1 VYAGD
6 DSDNIC
12 FTTDHT
18 ACPGGSLSVTISF
31 GQTIDFF
38 QPLGVGSLDAHT
50 ATSGT
55 STGFCPTNCTPDGK
69 FNKPGSGNMVGGT
82 DYKVNFDGT
91 AGLGS
96 GTYTFY
102 CTPHGN
108 TMTGTITVIADTT
121 TTSPVTRTSGPNP
134 SVAGQS
140 LQFKTTVS
148 NNIIPGTIPTGG
160 VTFKDFGVPIT
171 ANLPLDGTGSATL
184 TTTSLAGGNHSI
196 TAVYTPDVTNFSGSN
211 SNASPLSQ
219 DVQDFSI
226 TISNPAG
233 AALPCPG
240 GPPCPAGES
249 YDYNGTLAPIHGYTG
264 SATISC
270 QGSAP
275 SSCLLVSP
283 ANPVAMNTPFTIR
296 ASHTSAASTPFSFSI
311 QGIGTPTPTVPRTF
325 PVTLNVGSFN
335 FAALSPNTVSVV
347 QGNPSSPMAF
357 QISSLGSFSGEVDMS
372 CVSPPSGVT
381 CLFSNGSSTQPLLLS
396 PGQTINDTLTLNTTN
411 SVAVSSYPITVQA
424 TPVASP
430 GNFQQRTVTLNEI
443 AGVNTVKTILYFGAW
458 LAGQTDQPLNVLPVF
473 PAPSSPPGGY
483 ITATLPIKLEIW
495 GGQLSFKVSAS
506 NWSPVSA
513 DAQGAQLF
521 ITFSEPVLSA
531 TANVTAGTDGGESC
545 GSLVSGV
552 SITCNL
558 VTVPFGD
565 INGSWTKEVT
575 VSVAPPVGRFVGVTA
590 EFSTTSENQIYT
602 DSKSQT
608 STNVIH
614 GTTQTRPRPMV
625 QPGQKP
631 GNTNPK

>member
-1 VYAGD
+1 MKISAPLRNLCVFLRLGLLALAFICLVHTPASAQTCTGPNCKVVYAGD
-6 DSDNIC
+6 ESDNIC

-69 FNKPGSGNMVGGT
+69 FNKPGSGNMVVGT

-102 CTPHGN
+102 WTPPGN
-108 TMTGTITVIADTT
+108 PMTGTITVIADTT
-121 TTSPVTRTSGPNP
+121 PTGPVTRTSGPNP

-160 VTFKDFGVPIT
+160 VTFEDFGVPIT
-171 ANLPLDGTGSATL
+171 ANLLLDGTGSATL

-196 TAVYTPDVTNFSGSN
+196 TAVYTPDVNFSGSN
-211 SNASPLSQ
+211 SNASHLSQ

-311 QGIGTPTPTVPRTF
+311 QGIATPTPTLPPTF
-325 PVTLNVGSFN
+325 PVTLNVASFN

-495 GGQLSFKVSAS
+495 GGQLSFKVIAS
-506 NWSPVSA
+506 
-513 DAQGAQLF
+513 
-521 ITFSEPVLSA
+521 T
-531 TANVTAGTDGGESC
+531 
-545 GSLVSGV
+545 
-552 SITCNL
+552 
-558 VTVPFGD
+558 
-565 INGSWTKEVT
+565 
-575 VSVAPPVGRFVGVTA
+575 
-590 EFSTTSENQIYT
+590 
-602 DSKSQT
+602 
-608 STNVIH
+608 
-614 GTTQTRPRPMV
+614 
-625 QPGQKP
+625 
-631 GNTNPK
+631 